1 MTIKDAVWIVS
12 ANEEDVVLK
21 REVMVS
27 AAPYVRVVPVSKERA
42 VEIRGGRLD
51 LSGFAAT
58 PHSFG
63 AINVQKLIEFTLAHG
78 MFDNEPGA
86 A

>member
-1 MTIKDAVWIVS
+1 MDRP

-42 VEIRGGRLD
+42 VEIRGGTASTSPASRRRRTA
-51 LSGFAAT
+51 SARST
-58 PHSFG
+58 CRS
-63 AINVQKLIEFTLAHG
+63 
-78 MFDNEPGA
+78 
-86 A
+86 